1 MTLLSKSCIYY
12 CGSIRKKR
20 DLQAGSDV
28 EVVVTVL
35 MVLSCSLILPLRHI
49 LEAHTVTFT
58 RGRLIVAFSG
68 PIPITRN
75 QRDFKLISGTDIHL
89 Q

>member
-1 MTLLSKSCIYY
+1 MLFFKCGLILSNGL
-12 CGSIRKKR
+12 GSGI
-20 DLQAGSDV
+20 

-35 MVLSCSLILPLRHI
+35 IVLSCSMILPLCHI

-68 PIPITRN
+68 PIPMTFAVKIKLC
-75 QRDFKLISGTDIHL
+75 QHFKQLLIE
-89 Q
+89 